1 MNRKAALLVILVFV
15 LGVALGAVS
24 MRVVEAEVWG
34 GPAPWV
40 KVSHGHPSKPGGKMG
55 GPGRIIE
62 QLTQEVRLT
71 SAQQEQVASI
81 LEDTRKKY
89 EETYTTIRP
98 QMEQTRQEGRAR
110 IRSVLKPEQLPKF
123 EEFLRRIDEER
134 KNRERR

>member
-1 MNRKAALLVILVFV
+1 MGMEGREMNRKAALMVIFVFL
-15 LGVALGAVS
+15 LGIALGAVG
-24 MRVVEAEVWG
+24 MRVAEQKVWG
-34 GPAPWV
+34 GGRDTR
-40 KVSHGHPSKPGGKMG
+40 GHTG
-55 GPGRIIE
+55 GPGRFVE

-71 SAQQEQVASI
+71 AAQQQQLNSI
-81 LEDTRKKY
+81 LEETRKKY

-110 IRSVLKPEQLPKF
+110 IRAILTPEQLPKF